1 MDPICHP
8 AFSRNLVYWLVF
20 FSPCIFNFALSSS
33 FPLHKGTCS
42 SYHLSLINL
51 SCISPFPYK
60 LPSFSFPSQIILR
73 EYMESSTFIFNVLM
87 KTCLKVKFRSPC
99 FKRTRNMTT
108 IPNHNS
114 FLIFAVF
121 KALYQ
126 IFLPGSLIL
135 LFSLP
140 TKHIIVYLKCSKIA
154 VISMYSRICCY

>member
-8 AFSRNLVYWLVF
+8 AFSRNLVYWLIF

-33 FPLHKGTCS
+33 FPLHKGTRS

-60 LPSFSFPSQIILR
+60 LLSFSFPSQIILR
-73 EYMESSTFIFNVLM
+73 EYMSLLLLFLMCSWKHVWKSSSDPHVLRELEIWQQPL
-87 KTCLKVKFRSPC
+87 T
-99 FKRTRNMTT
+99 
-108 IPNHNS
+108 NHNS

-135 LFSLP
+135 FFSLP
-140 TKHIIVYLKCSKIA
+140 TKHIIV
-154 VISMYSRICCY
+154 